1 MQLYLSVH
9 WNEAW
14 KKKIVMK
21 AFLPAAEIEDFYK
34 F

>member
-1 MQLYLSVH
+1 MQLYLSLH

-14 KKKIVMK
+14 KKIVMK
-21 AFLPAAEIEDFYK
+21 AFSPAAEIKDFYQ